1 MIQWFIKR
9 IVFLLLYY
17 YSTLA
22 AMKEMYL
29 VSVRAL
35 FPAFSIIYE
44 DSPKYVAFCDI
55 VKFKDKFYTAFRK
68 GEDHA
73 PYHDYSKNGYIVI
86 LSSDDCENWHKEIE
100 LKRRQMGFE
109 GSMFLC

>member
-9 IVFLLLYY
+9 IVFFTILLLYSCSHEGDVPCV
-17 YSTLA
+17 ST
-22 AMKEMYL
+22 
-29 VSVRAL
+29 SL

-73 PYHDYSKNGYIVI
+73 PYHDYSKTGCIVM
-86 LSSDDCENWHKEIE
+86 LSSNDCENWHK
-100 LKRRQMGFE
+100 
-109 GSMFLC
+109 